1 MKLVKD
7 LFKKIK
13 KIFYIKNKPIGL
25 KALGVKLNYLGTFY
39 SFNYSTYNTDPSLPL
54 HTTFIILSLQ
64 Q

>member
-39 SFNYSTYNTDPSLPL
+39 SFNYSKNRFYK
-54 HTTFIILSLQ
+54 ILLSPVQYPYYLI
-64 Q
+64 